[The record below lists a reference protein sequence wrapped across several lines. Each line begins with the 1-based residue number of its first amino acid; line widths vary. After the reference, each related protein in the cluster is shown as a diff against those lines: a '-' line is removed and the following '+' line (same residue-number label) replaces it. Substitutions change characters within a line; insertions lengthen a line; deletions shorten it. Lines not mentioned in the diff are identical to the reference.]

1 MSKTQ
6 KFAGSFAILFLGSVV
21 WFALRF
27 LTNNFGTPLL
37 FDVVSAGV
45 SLLTAFFIVF
55 LWIEPADY
63 RN

>member
-1 MSKTQ
+1 MPKTQ

-55 LWIEPADY
+55 LWIEPTDY

>member
-6 KFAGSFAILFLGSVV
+6 KFAGSFVILFLGSVV

-45 SLLTAFFIVF
+45 SLLTAFFIVL
-55 LWIEPADY
+55 LWIEPTDY